1 MTIVPKPREEFAPA
15 INEKIKYEKVQLIT
29 HDGKNEG
36 VVTREF
42 ALRLARENGLD
53 LVIIAD
59 RGKDGFPV
67 AKIADHGKL
76 LYAKK
81 KQIADAKKKQ
91 HVVQIKELKIRPKIG
106 DHDFQTKINQA
117 IDFLVHG
124 KRVKFTLVFRG
135 RENIMKAETGPL
147 LFEKINRALEVSEV
161 AKSLTRESDLQHE
174 NMWSRIYYLK
184 K

>member
-1 MTIVPKPREEFAPA
+1 MTGISRSREEASPA
-15 INEKIKYEKVQLIT
+15 INEKIRYEKLQLIT

-36 VVTREF
+36 VVTRDF
-42 ALRLARENGLD
+42 ALRIARESGLD
-53 LVIIAD
+53 LVIIAE

-67 AKIADHGKL
+67 AKVMDHGKL
-76 LYAKK
+76 IYEKK
-81 KQIADAKKKQ
+81 KQLTDAKKKQ

-106 DHDFQTKINQA
+106 DHDFLTKINQA
-117 IDFLVHG
+117 IDFLSTG

-135 RENIMKAETGPL
+135 RENIMKAETGPY
-147 LFEKINRALEVSEV
+147 LFEKINKALEGSEL
-161 AKSLTRESDLQHE
+161 AKSLTREGDIQHE